1 LAEFCSPAYGV
12 NRGAIQGQES
22 SILEVQGDIMKT
34 LRIRFA
40 GIYAVTTALA
50 LAWALTPQLDLWA
63 ADDDIPEFTHDG
75 LQRVI
80 DSKAAVA
87 YVKPDVDFSRYDR
100 FMILDC
106 YVAFKK
112 DWQKDYNRD
121 QRSLS
126 GRVTDKDMERIRND
140 MAEVFREV
148 FVEELTEN
156 DGYELV
162 DEPAA
167 GALLIRPAI
176 IDLVASAPD
185 TQSPG
190 RTYTFVDSRGAATLF
205 IELYDSVSGEIL
217 ARAVDRKADRG
228 HGRMEWTTRVS
239 GRADAKR
246 ILRTW
251 AGWLRE
257 RMDEIH
263 GKAG

>member
-1 LAEFCSPAYGV
+1 
-12 NRGAIQGQES
+12 
-22 SILEVQGDIMKT
+22 MKT

-40 GIYAVTTALA
+40 GIYAVTTAIALA
-50 LAWALTPQLDLWA
+50 LTLTPHQDLR
-63 ADDDIPEFTHDG
+63 ADENDIPEFTHDG

-80 DSKAAVA
+80 DSKAAIA
-87 YVKPDVDFSRYDR
+87 YVKPGVDFSVYDR

-121 QRSLS
+121 QRSTS
-126 GRVTDKDMERIRND
+126 GKVTDKDMERIRNE
-140 MAEVFREV
+140 MAKVFREV
-148 FVEELTEN
+148 FVEELSEN

-162 DEPAA
+162 DAPAD
-167 GALLIRPAI
+167 GVLLIRPAI
-176 IDLVASAPD
+176 IDLVATAPD
-185 TQSPG
+185 TQSAG
-190 RTYTFVDSRGAATLF
+190 RSYTFVDSRGAATLY
-205 IELYDSVSGEIL
+205 IELYDSVSGEVL
-217 ARAVDRKADRG
+217 ARAVDRKADRS
-228 HGRMEWTTRVS
+228 HGTMQWATRTG

-246 ILRTW
+246 ILRKW

>member
-1 LAEFCSPAYGV
+1 
-12 NRGAIQGQES
+12 
-22 SILEVQGDIMKT
+22 MKI

-40 GIYAVTTALA
+40 GICAVTTAIALA
-50 LAWALTPQLDLWA
+50 LTLTPQQDLRA

-75 LQRVI
+75 LQRVAN
-80 DSKAAVA
+80 SKAAIT
-87 YVKPDVDFSRYDR
+87 YVKPGADFSGYNQ

-106 YVAFKK
+106 HVAFKK

-140 MAEVFREV
+140 MAEAFRQV

-156 DGYELV
+156 EGYEVV
-162 DEPAA
+162 DAPAA
-167 GALLIRPAI
+167 NVLLILPAI
-176 IDLVASAPD
+176 IDLEASAPD
-185 TQSPG
+185 TQSAG
-190 RTYTFVDSRGAATLF
+190 RSYTFVNSAGAATLF
-205 IELYDSVSGEIL
+205 IEIYDSVSGEVL
-217 ARAVDRKADRG
+217 ARAVDRKADRS
-228 HGRMEWTTRVS
+228 HGTMQWATRAS

-251 AGWLRE
+251 AGWLRD

>member
-1 LAEFCSPAYGV
+1 
-12 NRGAIQGQES
+12 
-22 SILEVQGDIMKT
+22 MKT

-40 GIYAVTTALA
+40 GIYAVTTAIALA
-50 LAWALTPQLDLWA
+50 LTLTPQQDLRA
-63 ADDDIPEFTHDG
+63 GDDDIPEFTHDG

-80 DSKAAVA
+80 DSKAALA
-87 YVKPDVDFSRYDR
+87 YVKPDTDFSRYDR

-112 DWQKDYNRD
+112 DWQKDFNRD
-121 QRSLS
+121 QGSLS

-140 MAEVFREV
+140 MAEAFREV

-162 DEPAA
+162 DEPA
-167 GALLIRPAI
+167 GGVLLIRPAI
-176 IDLVASAPD
+176 IDLEATAPD
-185 TQSPG
+185 TQSAG
-190 RTYTFVDSRGAATLF
+190 RSYTFVNSRGAATLF
-205 IELYDSVSGEIL
+205 VELYDSVSGEVL
-217 ARAVDRKADRG
+217 ARAVDRKADRS
-228 HGRMEWTTRVS
+228 HGTMQWATRTG

-246 ILRTW
+246 ILREW